1 MKKRQPASQEFD
13 EVDFAII
20 EERNK
25 EMKELEHQ
33 LILLAEIHNDLSFL
47 VQQQGEHIQ
56 TAEKEIETSVTNT
69 FDASVALENAAGHAA
84 NLEKNHWFT
93 LGTTSAATVTIG
105 GGILTLFH
113 PFIGIPTVAAGIAG
127 IISVWKARFT
137 SII

>member
-84 NLEKNHWFT
+84 NLEKNH
-93 LGTTSAATVTIG
+93 S
-105 GGILTLFH
+105 
-113 PFIGIPTVAAGIAG
+113 PTRGSNLS
-127 IISVWKARFT
+127 IISFPSHSFAF
-137 SII
+137 SIFILKNKHQNN